1 MKTLRFEGC
10 SDDTFGEY
18 GVTNEDYDN
27 CASGKPIE
35 FFVSAGDDCMVVVG
49 QYCPGQCG
57 GWLIGV
63 SHYKATDADEHH
75 LPEWPMRFE
84 RGARPYSPAL
94 IIEAPDDVEIR
105 CLTTEGR

>member
-18 GVTNEDYDN
+18 GVTNEDHDN

-35 FFVSAGDDCMVVVG
+35 FLVKAGEEALVVRG
-49 QYCPGQCG
+49 QYCPGKCG
-57 GWLIGV
+57 GWLVGV
-63 SHYKATDADEHH
+63 AHWERTDADEHH
-75 LPEWPMRFE
+75 LPDWAMRFE
-84 RGARPYSPAL
+84 RGERPYSPAL

-105 CLTTEGR
+105 CLTGERG